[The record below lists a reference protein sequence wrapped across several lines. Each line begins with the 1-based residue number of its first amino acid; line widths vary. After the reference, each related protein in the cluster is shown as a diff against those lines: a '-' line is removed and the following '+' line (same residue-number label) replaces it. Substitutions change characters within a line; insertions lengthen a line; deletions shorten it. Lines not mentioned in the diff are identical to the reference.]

1 MIQNPEKT
9 TDGIRTSAGSYLVN
23 KKHIVIGKPTAT
35 CVADIQEKAVAA
47 GQILN
52 GRNIALYGMAALTD
66 DAEDPKRQ
74 HLAPNATL
82 INEGIIEIYLD
93 EMVKA
98 YKDQIQANKDDTSRL
113 YRFVKIFAIATGKD
127 SMIVNEGIIRIHF
140 DQEDEDTPVYCETL
154 VAGEKSTIINNGTI
168 ELTGRGTFATQARA
182 IAVPADNVTIINNG
196 NIVAD
201 IERTSTVRLLATT
214 GKGGSIA
221 NYGQIDVKSSGRLMT
236 IARFADTH
244 ILNAGKVN
252 IDFNAHFIEQKVS
265 FLFQSYP
272 LACGIYEH
280 CMPNESL
287 LPPLIN
293 SGEINIMLH
302 GSEEST
308 DKAVA
313 FGIYSEMVGEEK
325 QVHRFENTGKINVTS
340 DGPYELTTA
349 ELGCNIQ
356 SAKDYPYDIKIGE
369 WNTANRDFAKSKDLI
384 LCKSGRVDLSEAVFT
399 IEGGSGTYTAQ
410 DLVAQ
415 TDAGRETNDT
425 FVISEAD
432 QMSVECK

>member
-1 MIQNPEKT
+1 MINNPEKT

-23 KKHIVIGKPTAT
+23 KKHIIIGKPAAT

-113 YRFVKIFAIATGKD
+113 YRFVKIFAIAAGKD
-127 SMIVNEGIIRIHF
+127 SMIVNEGTIRIHF

-168 ELTGRGTFATQARA
+168 ELKGRGTFATQARA

-201 IERTSTVRLLATT
+201 IEKTSTVRLLATT

-252 IDFNAHFIEQKVS
+252 IDFMAHFIEQKVS

-293 SGEINIMLH
+293 SGEINIKLH

-369 WNTANRDFAKSKDLI
+369 WNTSNRDFAKTKDLI
-384 LCKSGRVDLSEAVFT
+384 LCKSGRVDLSEAAFT
-399 IEGGSGTYTAQ
+399 IEGGSGTFTAQ

-415 TDAGRETNDT
+415 TAAGKEAGDT
-425 FVISEAD
+425 FVISGSE
-432 QMSVECK
+432 QMNIECK

>member
-9 TDGIRTSAGSYLVN
+9 TDGIRAGAGSYLVN
-23 KKHIVIGKPTAT
+23 KKHIIIGKPSRT
-35 CVADIQEKAVAA
+35 CVADIQERAVAA

-66 DAEDPKRQ
+66 DKDDPNRQ
-74 HLAPNATL
+74 HLAPNVTL

-98 YKDQIQANKDDTSRL
+98 YKDQIQANKDDTAHL
-113 YRFVKIFAIATGKD
+113 YRFVKCFAIAAGRN
-127 SMIVNEGIIRIHF
+127 SMIVNEGIIRVHF
-140 DQEDEDTPVYCETL
+140 DQEEGDTPVYGETL
-154 VAGEKSTIINNGTI
+154 LAGEGSTIINNGTI
-168 ELTGRGTFATQARA
+168 ELDGNGTFATQARA
-182 IAVPADNVTIINNG
+182 IAVPADNVTIVNNG
-196 NIVAD
+196 EIKVS
-201 IERTSTVRLLATT
+201 IEKTSTVRVLATT

-221 NYGQIDVKSSGRLMT
+221 NYGEIDVASSGRLMT

-244 ILNAGKVN
+244 VINAGKVN
-252 IDFNAHFIEQKVS
+252 IDFKAHFIEQKVS

-272 LACGIYEH
+272 LACALYEH
-280 CMPNESL
+280 CMPNESI

-293 SGEINIMLH
+293 SGEINIKLE

-325 QVHRFENTGKINVTS
+325 QVHRFENTGSINVTS
-340 DGPYELTTA
+340 TGPYKLTTA

-356 SAKDYPYDIKIGE
+356 SAKDYPYDIQIGE
-369 WNTANRDFAKSKDLI
+369 WKTAARDFADTRDLI
-384 LCKSGRVDLSEAVFT
+384 LCRSGRVNLKDAEFT
-399 IEGGSGTYTAQ
+399 IKGGGSYRAE
-410 DLVAQ
+410 DLVVQ
-415 TDAGRETNDT
+415 TDEGKEAGDT
-425 FVISEAD
+425 FVISGAD
-432 QMSVECK
+432 TMKITE